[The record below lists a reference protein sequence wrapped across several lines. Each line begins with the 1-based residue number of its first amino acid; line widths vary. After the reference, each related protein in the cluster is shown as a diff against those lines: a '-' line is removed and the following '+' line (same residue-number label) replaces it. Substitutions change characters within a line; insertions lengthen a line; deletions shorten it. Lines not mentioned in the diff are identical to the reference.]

1 MRHIVTL
8 ATAAT
13 IVLMALPASAQ
24 MRPSAPKSG
33 TTVTAA
39 TMADT
44 GIRPTN
50 FFGVERAQI
59 LPKGS
64 LMWNMAGLNFEHGLM
79 DNLELDASA
88 YWNPGIALAPAVG
101 LSGGLNLG
109 LGGKYLF
116 LNTSAMSVAA
126 NGGITF
132 NMAGGTLGT
141 QVNVGVPISWWM
153 GKSALHLHPNL
164 TASGGGSTIAT
175 GVGYELELN
184 PKWRMIVSDNVGI
197 NMTSG
202 AFTNQLQGGV
212 RVAFSPNLTVD
223 VGVAQGN
230 LNINPFS
237 LGVNGTFLTMG
248 ASFGTR
254 SIDELRGFFG
264 I

>member
-1 MRHIVTL
+1 MRHLVTL

-13 IVLMALPASAQ
+13 IGLMALPASAQ

-39 TMADT
+39 TMTDT

-50 FFGVERAQI
+50 FFGVERAQV

-64 LMWNMAGLNFEHGLM
+64 LMWNMTGLNFEHGFM
-79 DNLELDASA
+79 DNLEVDASA
-88 YWNPGIALAPAVG
+88 YWNPGIALAPAFG

-116 LNTSAMSVAA
+116 LNSPSMSVAA
-126 NGGITF
+126 NGGINF
-132 NMAGGTLGT
+132 NFAGGALGT
-141 QVNVGVPISWWM
+141 SVNVGAPISWWM
-153 GKSALHLHPNL
+153 GKAALHVHPNL
-164 TASGGGSTIAT
+164 TASGGGSTLAT
-175 GVGYELELN
+175 ALGYELELN
-184 PKWRMIVSDNVGI
+184 PKWRMIVSDNVGL

-202 AFTNQLQGGV
+202 AFTNALQGGV

-223 VGVAQGN
+223 VGVAQGT
-230 LNINPFS
+230 LNVNPLS
-237 LGVNGTFLTMG
+237 LGVNGTFLTMN
-248 ASFGTR
+248 ANFGTR